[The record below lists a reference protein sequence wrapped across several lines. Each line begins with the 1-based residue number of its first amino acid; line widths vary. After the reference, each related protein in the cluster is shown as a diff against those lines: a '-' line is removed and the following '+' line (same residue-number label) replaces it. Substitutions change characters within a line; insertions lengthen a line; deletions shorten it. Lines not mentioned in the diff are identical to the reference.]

1 MRLKTLE
8 SKVRYRISRSKAKVF
23 LPKDFADLGGRD
35 QVARALRSMIIQNE
49 IIKIGYGLYVKTSYS
64 NLFKRTLPIA
74 SLPELAKE
82 ALEKLGISTAPTYF
96 ERQYNERKSTQVPSG
111 RVIGV
116 KDRVSRK
123 ISYGPSEIVYER
135 VSR

>member
-8 SKVRYRISRSKAKVF
+8 SKVRYRISRSKGRVF
-23 LPKDFADLGGRD
+23 LLKDFADLGGRD
-35 QVARALRSMIIQNE
+35 QVSRALRSMISNDE
-49 IIKIGYGLYVKTSYS
+49 IIKIGYGLYAKTSYS
-64 NLFKRTLPIA
+64 SLFNKSLPIA

-82 ALEKLGISTAPTYF
+82 ALDKLGIRTMPTYF

-116 KDRVSRK
+116 NDRVCRK
-123 ISYGPSEIVYER
+123 ISYGDSEIVYER
-135 VSR
+135 ISR